1 MKENKLKKYF
11 SVLGVLAVLIS
22 LIGLF
27 GCQKAAKNTD
37 CEQSSWNKTTEGVQV
52 KRGRLTP
59 TLSGKSN
66 VSRANPFVIVSPQQG
81 EFIAKIESG
90 VKVKKGTVLGTV
102 GNVELVTPVD
112 ATIISVE
119 ETGEYPKNYPLFTM
133 QYVGFA
139 LNLDAE
145 YFLRELPAN
154 SILNGKFQIQD
165 GIGPE
170 DAIAVVMSETSNSED
185 QGMTY
190 SLQCMISQDVE
201 VKEGQLATVVVTAE
215 TKEDVLLLPISVV
228 AGRVKQGSVTLI
240 SDGDEKKVQ
249 VELGASD
256 GAYIEIIS
264 GLNEGDKVSAVPP
277 NLDLRNN

>member
-11 SVLGVLAVLIS
+11 SVVGVIVVLIS

-27 GCQKAAKNTD
+27 GCQKATKDTD
-37 CEQSSWNKTTEGVQV
+37 YGQSKWNKTTEVVQV

-66 VSRANPFVIVSPQQG
+66 VSKASPFVIVSPQQG
-81 EFIAKIESG
+81 EFIAKTESG

-102 GNVELVTPVD
+102 GNVEIVTPVD

-133 QYVGFA
+133 QYTGFA
-139 LNLDAE
+139 LNLGAE
-145 YFLRELPAN
+145 YFLRDLPTN

-170 DAIAVVMSETSNSED
+170 DAIAVVLSETSDFEEQD
-185 QGMTY
+185 MTHG
-190 SLQCMISQDVE
+190 LQCIISQDVD

-215 TKEDVLLLPISVV
+215 TKDNVLLLPISVV
-228 AGRVKQGSVTLI
+228 AGRVRHGSVTLI
-240 SDGDEKKVQ
+240 SDGEEKEVQ

-264 GLNEGDKVSAVPP
+264 GVNEGDKISTIPP
-277 NLDLRNN
+277 NIDLRKN

>member
-1 MKENKLKKYF
+1 M
-11 SVLGVLAVLIS
+11 
-22 LIGLF
+22 
-27 GCQKAAKNTD
+27 
-37 CEQSSWNKTTEGVQV
+37 
-52 KRGRLTP
+52 
-59 TLSGKSN
+59 
-66 VSRANPFVIVSPQQG
+66 
-81 EFIAKIESG
+81 
-90 VKVKKGTVLGTV
+90 
-102 GNVELVTPVD
+102 
-112 ATIISVE
+112 
-119 ETGEYPKNYPLFTM
+119 
-133 QYVGFA
+133 
-139 LNLDAE
+139 
-145 YFLRELPAN
+145 
-154 SILNGKFQIQD
+154 NGKFQIQD